1 MKVSVVKGLAFQ
13 AREWLRKRGAVVG
26 LKTAGVVILIADADA
41 GAGASLAVTG
51 VLAAPEISIYSTPS
65 PTATPTRLP
74 VATDIAEVPKPR
86 TRLYA

>member
-13 AREWLRKRGAVVG
+13 AREWLRKRGA
-26 LKTAGVVILIADADA
+26 GVVILIS
-41 GAGASLAVTG
+41 GASLAVTG
-51 VLAAPEISIYSTPS
+51 VLAAPEISIDSTPT

>member
-26 LKTAGVVILIADADA
+26 LTTAGVVIIIA

-51 VLAAPEISIYSTPS
+51 VLAAPEISIDSTPT